1 MRIDFMNSPRKM
13 NLIESKNYHFCPQ
26 RENIY
31 KSKWSKW
38 PKSSK
43 KAKKKPLYRK
53 EAYGNS

>member
-31 KSKWSKW
+31 KMDKELK
-38 PKSSK
+38 KGKK
-43 KAKKKPLYRK
+43 KASL
-53 EAYGNS
+53 

>member
-31 KSKWSKW
+31 KSKWSK
-38 PKSSK
+38 